1 MSDEF
6 CTINQCSV
14 NFVLSLLL
22 YKVSLIFFKHSMHI
36 ASYINEYANLN
47 KFEKISFSI
56 LFTLV
61 QINEEVKLI
70 MIMSVKACIID

>member
-1 MSDEF
+1 
-6 CTINQCSV
+6 
-14 NFVLSLLL
+14 
-22 YKVSLIFFKHSMHI
+22 MHI

-61 QINEEVKLI
+61 QINKEVKLI

>member
-1 MSDEF
+1 
-6 CTINQCSV
+6 
-14 NFVLSLLL
+14 
-22 YKVSLIFFKHSMHI
+22 MHI
-36 ASYINEYANLN
+36 ASYINEYAILN
-47 KFEKISFSI
+47 KFEKIIFSI